1 MEFQKRSF
9 ILSKESL
16 QTLKINQFQHFQRS
30 QREVIF
36 MTEETL
42 LKVENLSKSFGGV
55 NAVEN
60 VSFEVKKGEI
70 VAVIGPNGAG
80 KTTLFNLVTGV
91 IPATSGKITF
101 KGVSI
106 IGKRPYQIASLG
118 MTRTFQNLQVF
129 NNMTVIENVMTGS
142 HIRLKTGIL
151 SSGLRLPNVYKEEKE
166 VMQKALQ
173 CLEQVGIADLAFE
186 RAETLPYGN
195 QRLLEIARAVAA
207 EPSFILLDEPM
218 AGLNPQESRN
228 LVNVLK
234 NMRKQG
240 MTFLF
245 VEHDMETVM
254 SIADKIVVLD
264 YGKKIAEGTP
274 EEISSN
280 PKVIAAYL
288 GEEEAI

>member
-16 QTLKINQFQHFQRS
+16 QALKINQFQHFQRS

-142 HIRLKTGIL
+142 HIRLKTGVL

-274 EEISSN
+274 EEIASN

>member
-1 MEFQKRSF
+1 
-9 ILSKESL
+9 
-16 QTLKINQFQHFQRS
+16 
-30 QREVIF
+30 

-274 EEISSN
+274 EEIASN
-280 PKVIAAYL
+280 PEVIAAYL